1 MTTLTLEQQNEL
13 DNRLD
18 SIKSAIAD
26 LQSALW
32 GLDNMDVELSGAL
45 LNSFSAGEF
54 ADSLDDALLEL
65 VDDLSANTG
74 IEFTTDY

>member
-45 LNSFSAGEF
+45 LNSFGAGEF
-54 ADSLDDALLEL
+54 ADKLDDALLEL
-65 VDDLSANTG
+65 VDDLSENTG